1 MIAILAINFLP
12 MFVCASAWD
21 EDFSGITLGPISSQ
35 SQVREGSKSVI
46 LYVSEDSTIS
56 ANNGIVA
63 QLSGVTDTLV
73 TEYKLTF
80 DDTGGTTGI
89 GTGEDGGGE
98 WQPYDV
104 FLTTGAE
111 GNVTYAIGD
120 GEVVV
125 TLYARARNKSD
136 NVADSGAYI
145 ATQTLTVSW

>member
-12 MFVCASAWD
+12 VFVCASAWD
-21 EDFSGITLGPISSQ
+21 EDFVGITLGNISSRGQ
-35 SQVREGSKSVI
+35 IQEGSQSVI
-46 LYVSEDSTIS
+46 LYVTEDSTIS
-56 ANNGIVA
+56 ANNNTA
-63 QLSGVTDTLV
+63 ARLSGATDTLV

-89 GTGEDGGGE
+89 GTGQDGGNE

-136 NVADSGAYI
+136 NVADPGAYNAI
-145 ATQTLTVSW
+145 QTLTVSW